1 MKYKLVEKT
10 PVPAPPKKQGW
21 WTEPQLVKNI
31 LILNVF
37 KDGKLYA
44 SHAINTE
51 TKEYATLKEKTWRM
65 TQITDALGLDNYW
78 YGSEDRKRLRLSA
91 EGREIVLNAL
101 GITSRNENI
110 MENIRY
116 LEREYASELY
126 TTREKRRMA
135 RVDALMDTVP
145 EIPEDLTEFVDQKLA
160 GGKNWCLKR
169 RKDTWYCT
177 NCGKE
182 IKKKK
187 LSSIKPD
194 LKEKEEITCPN
205 CGAKIEYRARKKTVD
220 ISTYVVLV
228 QPIDE
233 EKAVVRHIKC
243 GAFADGKKKIWM
255 DENIRIMICKKELLR
270 NAYCDIYYNQGYN
283 NRFDRHNPANKRTGT
298 GYLYDGGIE
307 EAFAGTRYESMTRLF
322 VQLAAAGQKADYNNL
337 MIIAGNKKDRTLF
350 EMLYKNRFYRLFEQ
364 QSENISHWSWEYFGL
379 LKTGG
384 NTIEEVFDISDR
396 QMINR
401 IRERDG
407 DSTEIEWLR
416 WSLRHKAKVSDKVLN
431 WAKGSH
437 MLPNKMSWMLVR
449 MSPEQAVNYIE
460 RQRRESYKGSSPNKV
475 VEQYEDYMNMCK
487 KLKKDTNDPMIY
499 KARELKRRHDECVIE
514 IERQEADIKAT
525 EYSEKYPEAE
535 EVLKEIKEKFTY
547 TGEEYFIRVPE
558 KIIDIVLE
566 GRFLHHC
573 AGATDRYFD
582 RIKDHETYICF
593 LRKTAEPDTPFY
605 TIEVE
610 PGGTIRQHRGMY
622 DEEPDIEK
630 IKPFLREWQKEIRK
644 RMKEEDHERAKRSEE
659 LRELNIRELRE
670 KNNTRVLK
678 GLEEDF
684 MAAVG

>member
-1 MKYKLVEKT
+1 MRYKLVENT
-10 PVPAPPKKQGW
+10 PVPEPSKGEW
-21 WTEPQLVKNI
+21 WTEPQLAKDI
-31 LILNVF
+31 LILNIF
-37 KDGKLYA
+37 KDGQLYA
-44 SHAINTE
+44 KHAINTE
-51 TKEYATLKEKTWRM
+51 TKEYATLKEKTWRT
-65 TQITDALGLDNYW
+65 TQITDALGLDVYW
-78 YGSEDRKRLRLSA
+78 YMSDDRKRLRLSK
-91 EGREIVLNAL
+91 EGREMVASAL
-101 GITSRNENI
+101 GITTSSENI
-110 MENIRY
+110 MENIKH
-116 LEREYASELY
+116 LEWGYSRDKYMTKEE
-126 TTREKRRMA
+126 RRMA

-145 EIPEDLTEFVDQKLA
+145 DLPEDLMEFIDQRLA
-160 GGKNWCLKR
+160 GGKNWCLKQ

-187 LSSIKPD
+187 LNSIKPD
-194 LKEKEEITCPN
+194 LKEKDEITCPS
-205 CGAKIEYRARKKTVD
+205 CGERIEYRARKKAID
-220 ISTYVVLV
+220 LSTYVALV
-228 QPIDE
+228 QPIDD

-243 GAFADGKKKIWM
+243 GVFAGGKKKIWM
-255 DENIRIMICKKELLR
+255 DENIRIMIYKKQLLLK
-270 NAYCDIYYNQGYN
+270 AYCGIYYHQGYN
-283 NRFDRHNPANKRTGT
+283 NRFDCHNPANKRTGT

-307 EAFAGTRYESMTRLF
+307 EAFAGTHYEPMARLF
-322 VQLAAAGQKADYNNL
+322 IQLAAAGQKADYNNL
-337 MIIAGNKKDRTLF
+337 MIIAGNEKARTLF

-364 QSENISHWSWEYFGL
+364 QSEYITHWSWEYFGL
-379 LKTGG
+379 LNASG
-384 NTIEEVFDISDR
+384 NSIEDVFKISDK

-407 DSTEIEWLR
+407 DSTEVEWLR
-416 WSLRHKAKVSDKVLN
+416 WSIRHKTKVPDKVLN
-431 WAKGSH
+431 WAKGNN
-437 MLPNKMSWMLVR
+437 MTPNKMSWLLTR

-460 RQRRESYKGSSPNKV
+460 RQRRESYKGSSPKQV
-475 VEQYEDYMNMCK
+475 IDQYQDYMSMCK
-487 KLKKDTNDPMIY
+487 KLNKDTNDPMIY
-499 KARELKRRHDECVIE
+499 KARELKRRHDECIAE
-514 IERQEADIKAT
+514 IERREADIKAS
-525 EYSEKYPEAE
+525 EYSERYPEAE
-535 EVLKEIKEKFTY
+535 GVLREIKEKFSY

-610 PGGTIRQHRGMY
+610 PGGTIRQHRGMF
-622 DEEPDIEK
+622 DEEPEIEK

-659 LRELNIRELRE
+659 LRELNIRELKE

-684 MAAVG
+684 MAAVV

>member
-1 MKYKLVEKT
+1 MRYKLVENT
-10 PVPAPPKKQGW
+10 PVPEPSKGEW
-21 WTEPQLVKNI
+21 WTEPQLAKDI
-31 LILNVF
+31 LILNIF
-37 KDGKLYA
+37 KDGQLYA
-44 SHAINTE
+44 RHAINAE
-51 TKEYATLKEKTWRM
+51 TKEYATLKEKTWRT
-65 TQITDALGLDNYW
+65 TQITDALGLDFYW
-78 YGSEDRKRLRLSA
+78 YVSDDRKRLRLSK
-91 EGREIVLNAL
+91 EGREMVASAL
-101 GITSRNENI
+101 GITTSSENI
-110 MENIRY
+110 MENIKH
-116 LEREYASELY
+116 LEWGYSRDKYMTKEE
-126 TTREKRRMA
+126 RRMA

-145 EIPEDLTEFVDQKLA
+145 DLPEDLMEFIDQRLA

-177 NCGKE
+177 ACAEE
-182 IKKKK
+182 IKKTE
-187 LSSIKPD
+187 LRQD
-194 LKEKEEITCPN
+194 LKEKEEIPCPH
-205 CGAKIEYRARKKTVD
+205 CGTRIEYRARKKTID
-220 ISTYVVLV
+220 ISAYVAVV

-243 GAFADGKKKIWM
+243 GAYANGKKRIWM
-255 DENIRIMICKKELLR
+255 DESIRIMIYKKKLLR
-270 NAYCDIYYNQGYN
+270 NAYCDIYYNQGC
-283 NRFDRHNPANKRTGT
+283 NRFDRYNPANKRTGT
-298 GYLYDGGIE
+298 GYLYDAGIE
-307 EAFAGTRYESMTRLF
+307 EAFAGTFYEPMQRLF
-322 VQLAAAGQKADYNNL
+322 IQLAAAGQKADYNNL
-337 MIIAGNKKDRTLF
+337 MIIAGNERARTLF
-350 EMLYKNRFYRLFEQ
+350 EMLHKNRFYRLFEQ
-364 QSENISHWSWEYFGL
+364 QSEYISHWSWEYFGL

-384 NTIEEVFDISDR
+384 NTIEEVFGISDR

-407 DSTEIEWLR
+407 DSTEVEWLR
-416 WSLRHKAKVSDKVLN
+416 WSIRHKTKVPDKVLN
-431 WAKGSH
+431 WAKGNN
-437 MLPNKMSWMLVR
+437 MTPNKMTWLLTR

-460 RQRRESYKGSSPNKV
+460 RQRRESYKGSSAKKV
-475 VEQYEDYMNMCK
+475 IDQYQDYMSMCK
-487 KLKKDTNDPMIY
+487 KLNKDTNDPMIY
-499 KARELKRRHDECVIE
+499 KARELKRRHDECVVE
-514 IERQEADIKAT
+514 IERREADIKAS
-525 EYSEKYPEAE
+525 EYSERYPEAE
-535 EVLKEIKEKFTY
+535 GVLKEIKEKFSY
-547 TGEEYFIRVPE
+547 AGEEYFIRVPE

>member
-10 PVPAPPKKQGW
+10 PVPTPLKKQGW
-21 WTEPQLVKNI
+21 WTEPQLAKDI

-37 KDGKLYA
+37 KDGKQYA
-44 SHAINTE
+44 RHAINTE

-110 MENIRY
+110 MEDIRY
-116 LEREYASELY
+116 QEREYLSELY
-126 TTREKRRMA
+126 TTKEERRMA
-135 RVDALMDTVP
+135 RVDALMATVS
-145 EIPEDLTEFVDQKLA
+145 EIPEDLMEFIDQKLA

-177 NCGKE
+177 ACGKE
-182 IKKKK
+182 IKKTE
-187 LSSIKPD
+187 LRPD
-194 LKEKEEITCPN
+194 LKEKDEISCPH
-205 CGAKIEYRARKKTVD
+205 CGTRIEYRVRKKTID
-220 ISTYVVLV
+220 ISTYVALV

-243 GAFADGKKKIWM
+243 GVYAVEKKRIWM
-255 DENIRIMICKKELLR
+255 DENIRIMIQKKKLMR
-270 NAYCDIYYNQGYN
+270 NTYCDIYYNQGCS
-283 NRFDRHNPANKRTGT
+283 RFDRHNPANKKAGT
-298 GYLYDGGIE
+298 GYLYDGGIG
-307 EAFAGTRYESMTRLF
+307 EAFAGTHYEPMARLF
-322 VQLAAAGQKADYNNL
+322 IQLAAAGQKADYNRL
-337 MIIAGNKKDRTLF
+337 MIIAGNEKARTLF

-364 QSENISHWSWEYFGL
+364 QSEYISNWSWEYFGL

-407 DSTEIEWLR
+407 DSIEVEWLR
-416 WSLRHKAKVSDKVLN
+416 WSARHKTKVPDKALN
-431 WAKGSH
+431 WAKGNN
-437 MLPNKMSWMLVR
+437 MTPNKMTWLLTR
-449 MSPEQAVNYIE
+449 MTPEQAVNYIE
-460 RQRRESYKGSSPNKV
+460 RQRRESYKGSSAKKV
-475 VEQYEDYMNMCK
+475 IDQYQDYMSMCK
-487 KLKKDTNDPMIY
+487 KLNKDTNDPMIY
-499 KARELKRRHDECVIE
+499 KARELKRRHDECVVE
-514 IERQEADIKAT
+514 IERREADIKAS
-525 EYSEKYPEAE
+525 EYSERYPEAE
-535 EVLKEIKEKFTY
+535 GVLKEIKEKFSY

-659 LRELNIRELRE
+659 LRELNIRELKE

>member
-1 MKYKLVEKT
+1 MRYKLVENT
-10 PVPAPPKKQGW
+10 PVPEPSKGEW
-21 WTEPQLVKNI
+21 WTEPQLAKDI
-31 LILNVF
+31 LILNIF
-37 KDGKLYA
+37 KDGQLYA
-44 SHAINTE
+44 RHAINTE
-51 TKEYATLKEKTWRM
+51 TKEYATLKEKTWRT
-65 TQITDALGLDNYW
+65 TQITDALGLDVYW
-78 YGSEDRKRLRLSA
+78 YMSDDRKRLRLSK
-91 EGREIVLNAL
+91 EGREMVASAL
-101 GITSRNENI
+101 GITTSSENI
-110 MENIRY
+110 MENIKH
-116 LEREYASELY
+116 LEWGYSRDKYMTKEE
-126 TTREKRRMA
+126 RRMA

-145 EIPEDLTEFVDQKLA
+145 DLPEDLMEFIDQRLA

-177 NCGKE
+177 ACAEE
-182 IKKKK
+182 IKKTE
-187 LSSIKPD
+187 LRQD
-194 LKEKEEITCPN
+194 LKEKEEIPCPH
-205 CGAKIEYRARKKTVD
+205 CGTRIEYRARKKTID
-220 ISTYVVLV
+220 ISAYVAVV

-243 GAFADGKKKIWM
+243 GAYANGKKRIWM
-255 DENIRIMICKKELLR
+255 DESIRIMIYKKKLLQ
-270 NAYCDIYYNQGYN
+270 NAYCDIYYNQGC

-298 GYLYDGGIE
+298 GYLYDAGIE
-307 EAFAGTRYESMTRLF
+307 EAFAGTFYEPMQRLF
-322 VQLAAAGQKADYNNL
+322 IQLAAAGQKADYNNL
-337 MIIAGNKKDRTLF
+337 MIIAGNEKARTLF

-364 QSENISHWSWEYFGL
+364 QSEYISHWSWEYFGL
-379 LKTGG
+379 LKTEG

-407 DSTEIEWLR
+407 DSTEVEWLR
-416 WSLRHKAKVSDKVLN
+416 WSIRHKTKVPDKVLN
-431 WAKGSH
+431 WAKGNN
-437 MLPNKMSWMLVR
+437 MTPNKMTWLLVR

-460 RQRRESYKGSSPNKV
+460 RQRRESYKGSSPKQV
-475 VEQYEDYMNMCK
+475 IDQYQDYMNMCK
-487 KLKKDTNDPMIY
+487 KLNKDTNDPMIY
-499 KARELKRRHDECVIE
+499 KARELKRRHDECVVE
-514 IERQEADIKAT
+514 IERREADIKAS
-525 EYSEKYPEAE
+525 EYSERYPEAE
-535 EVLKEIKEKFTY
+535 GVLKEIKEKFSY

-644 RMKEEDHERAKRSEE
+644 RMKKEDHERAKRSEE
-659 LRELNIRELRE
+659 LR
-670 KNNTRVLK
+670 
-678 GLEEDF
+678 
-684 MAAVG
+684 

>member
-1 MKYKLVEKT
+1 MKYKLVENT
-10 PVPAPPKKQGW
+10 PVPEPSKGEW
-21 WTEPQLVKNI
+21 WTEPQLAKGI
-31 LILNVF
+31 LILNIF
-37 KDGKLYA
+37 KDGQLYA
-44 SHAINTE
+44 RHAINTE

-65 TQITDALGLDNYW
+65 TKITDALGLDDYC
-78 YGSEDRKRLRLSA
+78 YGSEDRKRLRLST
-91 EGREIVLNAL
+91 EGREIILNAL
-101 GITSRNENI
+101 GITSRNKNI
-110 MENIRY
+110 MEDIRY
-116 LEREYASELY
+116 QEQEYVSKLY
-126 TTREKRRMA
+126 TTKEQRRMA
-135 RVDALMDTVP
+135 RVDALMATVP
-145 EIPEDLTEFVDQKLA
+145 DLPEDLMEFIDQRLA

-177 NCGKE
+177 ACGKE
-182 IKKKK
+182 IKKTE
-187 LSSIKPD
+187 LRPD
-194 LKEKEEITCPN
+194 LKEKDEISCPH
-205 CGAKIEYRARKKTVD
+205 CGARIEYRARKKTID
-220 ISTYVVLV
+220 ISAYVAVV
-228 QPIDE
+228 QPIDG
-233 EKAVVRHIKC
+233 EKAVVRHIKS
-243 GAFADGKKKIWM
+243 GVFANGKKRIWM
-255 DENIRIMICKKELLR
+255 DEHIRILIYKKQLLLK
-270 NAYCDIYYNQGYN
+270 AYCDIYYNQGYN
-283 NRFDRHNPANKRTGT
+283 NRFDRHNPVNKRTGT

-307 EAFAGTRYESMTRLF
+307 EAFAGTHYEPMQRLF
-322 VQLAAAGQKADYNNL
+322 IQLAAAGQKADYNNL
-337 MIIAGNKKDRTLF
+337 MIIAGNEKARTLF
-350 EMLYKNRFYRLFEQ
+350 EMMHKNRFYRLFEQ
-364 QSENISHWSWEYFGL
+364 QSEYISHWSWEYFGL

-384 NTIEEVFDISDR
+384 NTIEEAFDISDR

-401 IRERDG
+401 IRDRDG
-407 DSTEIEWLR
+407 DSTEVEWLR
-416 WSLRHKAKVSDKVLN
+416 WSLRHKTKVSDRVLN

-437 MLPNKMSWMLVR
+437 ILPNKMSWLLVR

-475 VEQYEDYMNMCK
+475 IEQYEDYMNMCK
-487 KLKKDTNDPMIY
+487 KLKKDTDDPMIY
-499 KARELKRRHDECVIE
+499 KARELKRRHDECVLE
-514 IERQEADIKAT
+514 MESREADIKAS
-525 EYSEKYPEAE
+525 EYSERYPEAE
-535 EVLKEIKEKFTY
+535 GVLREIKEKFSY

-593 LRKTAEPDTPFY
+593 LRKAAEPDTPFY

-610 PGGTIRQHRGMY
+610 PGGTIRQHRGMC
-622 DEEPDIEK
+622 DEEPEIEK